1 MKIENIKEHS
11 VDLYK
16 IEMEAYYN
24 KKMEELSTQWRDKL
38 IEMVD
43 NYAVEEEK
51 YKAEVERLEEEK
63 RALEKKV
70 FVLAN

>member
-1 MKIENIKEHS
+1 
-11 VDLYK
+11 
-16 IEMEAYYN
+16 MEAYYN